1 MWDLDDNH
9 LKYKI
14 NNEMTDDKN
23 LPKGRETLMIVRN
36 DNPDTKSSMKV
47 NLIIGKFT
55 AASHLSRN

>member
-1 MWDLDDNH
+1 
-9 LKYKI
+9 
-14 NNEMTDDKN
+14 MTDDKN

-55 AASHLSRN
+55 AASHLFRN